1 MNNKAQAFSNY
12 LEQNQIEAFQVQEV
26 PDDEQGTVVFRS
38 NIEVDGQ
45 RLQTLVILDQ
55 SPYALIRVQLLPQ
68 CRTEENELDVLRFV
82 NEQNLTYKPFKLF
95 FDNNGSLLMDTSIVL
110 PMSDDAVDPEEKAA
124 ELGDELRGM
133 LEVVINYLNENYKK
147 FMQKIWG

>member
-1 MNNKAQAFSNY
+1 MS
-12 LEQNQIEAFQVQEV
+12 
-26 PDDEQGTVVFRS
+26 VFIG
-38 NIEVDGQ
+38 N
-45 RLQTLVILDQ
+45 LT
-55 SPYALIRVQLLPQ
+55 LLPQ

-110 PMSDDAVDPEEKAA
+110 PMADDAVDPEEKAA